1 MNMILKVGFCCVALI
16 ACARAAT
23 AQAAAPADPCGN
35 PAVES
40 SFWGVVSG
48 KVVKVED
55 GDTFVISV
63 KGRGVSRVNLVG
75 VDAPERGEPF
85 GEPARRLL
93 DTMLAG
99 KEVEVWVKLEA
110 GRSRRLPAEMAGVA
124 HLRGMGMLDVSLLLI
139 QSGLA
144 RHKKSEPYSMSN
156 HAECH
161 YVRAEEDARNAR
173 RGLWRG
179 AA

>member
-1 MNMILKVGFCCVALI
+1 MNIILKVGFCCVALI
-16 ACARAAT
+16 ACARGGS
-23 AQAAAPADPCGN
+23 AQAAGPTDPCGN

-40 SFWGVVSG
+40 SFWVIVTG

-55 GDTFVISV
+55 GDTFIISV
-63 KGRGVSRVNLVG
+63 KGRGASRVSLVG

-85 GEPARRLL
+85 GEPARQLL
-93 DTMLAG
+93 ETLLTG
-99 KEVEVWVKLEA
+99 KDVEVWVKLEA
-110 GRSRRLPAEMAGVA
+110 GMTRRLPAEMAGVA
-124 HLRGMGMLDVSLLLI
+124 HLRDVGMLDVNLLLI
-139 QSGLA
+139 QTGLA

-161 YVRAEEDARNAR
+161 YVRAEADARNAR